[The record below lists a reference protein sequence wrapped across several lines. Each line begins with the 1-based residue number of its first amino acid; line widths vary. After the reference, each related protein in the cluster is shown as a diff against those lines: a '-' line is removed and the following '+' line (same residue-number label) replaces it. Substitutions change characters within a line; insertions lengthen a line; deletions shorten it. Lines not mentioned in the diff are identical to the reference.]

1 MDLSIYKKKI
11 LIACSMIED
20 EINAAFDHFEIHDI
34 EIWWQERG
42 HHNDPDKLREVI
54 QSEIRRAE
62 DAGADLIMLGY
73 GLCGNGAVGWHAEK
87 AALVMPRFDDCVNMM
102 LCTGKRD
109 RRNYLK
115 AGHMYLTGGWSK
127 DEGALLDMFESYL
140 AKYGKRKADK
150 LMKMMLDSYTSVTV
164 IDTGCYEM
172 EPVIAYADE
181 CAERFCL
188 ERRIVP
194 GGNEVMQKLITG
206 NWDEDI
212 IVKKP
217 GSAVTEEEFSFEGE
231 AGAEYGPT
239 RLGEKK

>member
-1 MDLSIYKKKI
+1 
-11 LIACSMIED
+11 
-20 EINAAFDHFEIHDI
+20 
-34 EIWWQERG
+34 
-42 HHNDPDKLREVI
+42 
-54 QSEIRRAE
+54 
-62 DAGADLIMLGY
+62 MLGY
-73 GLCGNGAVGWHAEK
+73 GLCGNGAVGWHTEK
-87 AALVMPRFDDCVNMM
+87 ATLVMPRFDDCVNMM

-181 CAERFCL
+181 CAERFRL
-188 ERRIVP
+188 ERCIVP

-206 NWDEDI
+206 RWDEDI

-231 AGAEYGPT
+231 SGAE
-239 RLGEKK
+239 